1 MLLQGILPDAE
12 GLGDLIVVAVL
23 VDLPGDL
30 EFPGGE
36 VEFVFQEGQD
46 VREVSAFRLG
56 VGNLVQ
62 DCIQVHTDGLEE
74 KLIFAGEGS
83 VLFGAEQGEDAE
95 KLLLV
100 DAGVLHGIED
110 MEFSVAVDVKRRIQT
125 LLILQKIAFPD
136 KAWLSGVKKPQEMI
150 FICYL
155 HVFVFCFAE
164 CFRNAD
170 GACKPDG
177 VRFCRG
183 ISKKDAGV
191 AVGDH
196 HFQAQEELGLDFV
209 EACTGIEIVDH
220 IVYHQEAVFFHMGS
234 PFFAVNSRLLSSYE
248 ISILSY
254 ILKIKYI
261 YLKSVNLTPEIKHCI
276 RTGKRIVYQY
286 KKIIR
291 RNVQGC
297 IYCGRAVDAPFF
309 CFRKKSCF
317 MQGGISVERVCPF
330 WCRKKGEKK
339 MNTGLIAILILL
351 VIIVGAIATRR
362 CVEFLI
368 GGSLL
373 AAIFMYGKDFLPQWC
388 TLIQE
393 VLAENVWIVL
403 VCGLFGSL
411 IALLQ
416 ESKGTFGF
424 QRLVSKFCDTER
436 KTLLTTFVMGILIFV
451 DDYLNVLSIGV
462 CMKGVCDKRKIPREA
477 LAYMLDATGAPVCVL
492 LPFSTWAVFYASLFI
507 DQASVKALGF
517 KTGMEAYIHAIP
529 YCFYPI
535 ITIAIVFLFALGVMP
550 KLGAMK
556 KAYQRVAETG
566 KVYSDASR
574 KYNHDDRKGYEEDGN
589 IWNFVIPMGV
599 LVAIAIATSN
609 LLMAVVVSLLV
620 CFVLYVPQKVVALDD
635 FFNLVVRGFAD
646 MLPILILLVIAFV
659 LQKVTEGMGMTDFII
674 SVAKP
679 LLWGPVFP
687 AIAFILVA
695 ALTFTTG
702 SLWGMSAVV
711 APIVFPLGAAISA
724 NPILIMAAI
733 ISGGAFG
740 SHACFYT
747 DATLLSSQS
756 AGIDNMEHAL
766 TQLPYVIIASVLTVV
781 GFLIC
786 GFVM

>member
-1 MLLQGILPDAE
+1 
-12 GLGDLIVVAVL
+12 
-23 VDLPGDL
+23 
-30 EFPGGE
+30 
-36 VEFVFQEGQD
+36 
-46 VREVSAFRLG
+46 
-56 VGNLVQ
+56 
-62 DCIQVHTDGLEE
+62 
-74 KLIFAGEGS
+74 
-83 VLFGAEQGEDAE
+83 
-95 KLLLV
+95 
-100 DAGVLHGIED
+100 
-110 MEFSVAVDVKRRIQT
+110 
-125 LLILQKIAFPD
+125 
-136 KAWLSGVKKPQEMI
+136 
-150 FICYL
+150 
-155 HVFVFCFAE
+155 
-164 CFRNAD
+164 
-170 GACKPDG
+170 
-177 VRFCRG
+177 
-183 ISKKDAGV
+183 
-191 AVGDH
+191 
-196 HFQAQEELGLDFV
+196 
-209 EACTGIEIVDH
+209 
-220 IVYHQEAVFFHMGS
+220 
-234 PFFAVNSRLLSSYE
+234 
-248 ISILSY
+248 
-254 ILKIKYI
+254 
-261 YLKSVNLTPEIKHCI
+261 
-276 RTGKRIVYQY
+276 
-286 KKIIR
+286 
-291 RNVQGC
+291 
-297 IYCGRAVDAPFF
+297 
-309 CFRKKSCF
+309 
-317 MQGGISVERVCPF
+317 
-330 WCRKKGEKK
+330 
-339 MNTGLIAILILL
+339 MNTGLIAIFILL

-388 TLIQE
+388 TLIQD

-424 QRLVSKFCDTER
+424 QKLVSKFCNTER

-517 KTGMEAYIHAIP
+517 KTGIQAYIHAIP

-535 ITIAIVFLFALGVMP
+535 LTIAIVFLFALGVMP

-556 KAYQRVAETG
+556 KAYKRVEETG

-609 LLMAVVVSLLV
+609 LLLAVVVSLII

-635 FFNLVVRGFAD
+635 FFNLVVRGFSD

-687 AIAFILVA
+687 AIAFVLVA

-711 APIVFPLGAAISA
+711 APIVFPLGAAIGA

-766 TQLPYVIIASVLTVV
+766 TQLPYVIIASVLSVV